1 MKKVS
6 IFAILASLSLSMP
19 AQLFWKVTGNELERE
34 SFILGTMHDAPLSMI
49 DEVPGLNDAIQKCDV
64 AIGEVDRNDQKPQ
77 IDMMDLMAPP
87 DSTLD
92 KLLAPEDYHIVEKI
106 VNKRLESKGATI
118 DQLLMLKPGLIRILV
133 MDTDLSSDSNEML
146 FDLAILERAAAAGH
160 RTMGLETETEHFEW
174 LVMAPLKNQAT
185 WLLSMCK
192 NYDNQEGLYDSYISQ
207 DATVQFESRVTDEGY
222 RDFFV
227 YQRNRNWAEKL
238 DKIMPEQS
246 CLVCVGAAHLSGENG
261 LLQLLRDRGYT
272 VEPVK

>member
-19 AQLFWKVTGNELERE
+19 AQLFWKVTGNGLERE

-246 CLVCVGAAHLSGENG
+246 CLVSVGAAHLSGENG
-261 LLQLLRDRGYT
+261 LLQLLRDCGYN
-272 VEPVK
+272 V